1 MPDRIS
7 DPIYFGSPAE
17 FREWLQEHHESVREL
32 WVGFHKKATGRP
44 SLTWS
49 ESVDEALCFGWIDG
63 IRKSIGDEAYVIRFT
78 PRKATSI
85 WSNIE
90 GSAAGRRIRQLQSR
104 DKAQEGRR
112 GVTPRRPLVGV
123 DASRTRT

>member
-7 DPIYFGSPAE
+7 DRIYFGSPAE
-17 FREWLQEHHESVREL
+17 FREWLQEP
-32 WVGFHKKATGRP
+32 TGRP

-63 IRKSIGDEAYVIRFT
+63 IRKSVGAEAYVIRFT
-78 PRKATSI
+78 PR
-85 WSNIE
+85 
-90 GSAAGRRIRQLQSR
+90 
-104 DKAQEGRR
+104 
-112 GVTPRRPLVGV
+112 RPPVGV